1 MLNLELIARRLGHY
15 GAAWVLS
22 FLLVFL
28 GGLGLSLL
36 LHLDL
41 IVVADRLLA
50 AAFVGLVTAVAVFL
64 IMTLFAPETWQ
75 TKAVLILL
83 GLLLLLPLLWAPVL
97 ALISCAW
104 IAHVPIEY
112 SGVYAGF
119 RIVVGRLLFDIT
131 ELLFGNPLVELAWSF
146 FQGLA
151 TVVGFF
157 SALFQIW
164 GFLQKLSVKRSPA

>member
-1 MLNLELIARRLGHY
+1 MLNLELIARRFGHY
-15 GAAWVLS
+15 GAAWLLS
-22 FLLVFL
+22 FLLVLL

-41 IVVADRLLA
+41 IMVADRLLA
-50 AAFVGLVTAVAVFL
+50 MAFVGLVTAMAAFL
-64 IMTLFAPETWQ
+64 VMTLFAPETWQ
-75 TKAVLILL
+75 TKTVLIVLGVLL
-83 GLLLLLPLLWAPVL
+83 MLPLLWAPVL
-97 ALISCAW
+97 ALVGCAW

-119 RIVVGRLLFDIT
+119 RIVIGRLLYGLT
-131 ELLFGNPLVELAWSF
+131 ELIFGNPLVDLAWSF

-164 GFLQKLSVKRSPA
+164 SFLQKMSARGSPA

>member
-15 GAAWVLS
+15 GAAWILS

-36 LHLDL
+36 LHMDL
-41 IVVADRLLA
+41 ITVADRLLA
-50 AAFVGLVTAVAVFL
+50 IAFAGLIAAMAAFLV
-64 IMTLFAPETWQ
+64 MTLFAEETWV
-75 TKAVLILL
+75 TKAALIVL
-83 GLLLLLPLLWAPVL
+83 GVLLLLPLLWAPVL
-97 ALISCAW
+97 ALVSCAW

-119 RIVVGRLLFDIT
+119 RIVVGRLLYGLT
-131 ELLFGNPLVELAWSF
+131 ELIFGNPLVDLAWAF

-151 TVVGFF
+151 TVVGFV
-157 SALFQIW
+157 SGLFQIW
-164 GFLQKLSVKRSPA
+164 GFLQKMSVRRSPA